1 MDGLQKSQ
9 NLPMSAKMGARS
21 KPTIRLAICSIAK
34 QTISFPRPMAAG
46 QSEDIHMR
54 QQKWFVLTKS
64 HSLTLEVRVG
74 LYHDVRSGI
83 IAFLVP
89 VAVSVWTCRLD

>member
-1 MDGLQKSQ
+1 
-9 NLPMSAKMGARS
+9 
-21 KPTIRLAICSIAK
+21 
-34 QTISFPRPMAAG
+34 MAAG
-46 QSEDIHMR
+46 QSEDIHMP
-54 QQKWFVLTKS
+54 QQKWIVLTKS